1 MSTSLEIPPSGL
13 ALRQGDQS
21 GDSSKPSQIM
31 RLNLVQSTLD
41 DLIQSLRKDQ
51 PVRVR
56 LGKHPSIH
64 YGGKSQSFHAY
75 PETHRSEIY
84 HSSDD
89 KQTLYFTGVLSHSL
103 EVEKAKSATAAT
115 DQALANLEES
125 LNAFER
131 GKESKKTHIISHPDE
146 LRGFRGSKSGLKAPT
161 SKVELEKDRF
171 LKAARSSASA
181 SPTFPPK
188 SPSFTMAPT
197 SAPMSQA
204 KENPRQIA
212 LKKPLIHIL
221 AIRAVSIRY
230 LAQTT
235 RSHAEDCTVL
245 AEKYGLQ
252 HRIDTNKYHLRD
264 KVYKDLDVWE
274 FKFPSEDDRKAAIDN
289 CIGAFDRMRLE
300 RSDPAWQMILP
311 KEERGKGTCLSRL
324 KLRTAPAKVDAPKS
338 DKKEPAKAAATQK
351 PRPADKRAKPK
362 AANNTTLTGRVTK
375 KTVAKPAAK
384 VDSKIK
390 SAEFVNSSDDDDEDV
405 AMSDAPAPAPAAAPK
420 KPQGHQRTPS
430 ATKPT
435 PKPAQK
441 PAPKPRAIG
450 TPSTSK
456 VPKAEAPKTEVP
468 KPKLEPTKPATK
480 VTASKRPPSRPS
492 TSPQKPSPLGSSPP
506 ANASD
511 ATGRNRSDSQNQ
523 SSGSSSSSPLISQS
537 ARNSNKD
544 THPASTVAKPAQIN
558 GVKNVPTVNPLK
570 RKADSDRLSASR
582 ATAGAGR
589 PTGDLEAKRR
599 RAASP
604 STSGGSTGSASP
616 PMSYEL
622 LRQQLREKSQ
632 TFKQYYTKYRS
643 LHDSLAALADP
654 APADLERLQRQH
666 NRLRRMKKE
675 IWDEDRQL
683 RDGLRP

>member
-1 MSTSLEIPPSGL
+1 
-13 ALRQGDQS
+13 
-21 GDSSKPSQIM
+21 M

-146 LRGFRGSKSGLKAPT
+146 LKGFRGSKSGLKAPT
-161 SKVELEKDRF
+161 SRVELEKDRF

-188 SPSFTMAPT
+188 SPSLAMAPT
-197 SAPMSQA
+197 SAPMQT
-204 KENPRQIA
+204 KDNPKLAA

-235 RSHAEDCTVL
+235 RSLPEDCTVL

-264 KVYKDLDVWE
+264 KLYKDLDVWN
-274 FKFPSEDDRKAAIDN
+274 FRFPSEDDRKAAIDN

-311 KEERGKGTCLSRL
+311 EVERGKGTCLSRL
-324 KLRTAPAKVDAPKS
+324 KLRTTAMVDPPKAEKKEAKKDLKKEATKEP
-338 DKKEPAKAAATQK
+338 KKEPSKTATQK
-351 PRPADKRAKPK
+351 PRPTDKKVKTK

-375 KTVAKPAAK
+375 KTVAKPVGK

-405 AMSDAPAPAPAAAPK
+405 AMSDAPAPAPASAPK

-430 ATKPT
+430 A
-435 PKPAQK
+435 AK
-441 PAPKPRAIG
+441 PAPKPRE
-450 TPSTSK
+450 TPSAASK
-456 VPKAEAPKTEVP
+456 VLKAEAPKTETP
-468 KPKLEPTKPATK
+468 KPKLEPSKPAPK
-480 VTASKRPPSRPS
+480 VAASKRPPSRPS

-511 ATGRNRSDSQNQ
+511 TTGRNRSDSQNQ
-523 SSGSSSSSPLISQS
+523 SSGSSSSSPLIAQS
-537 ARNSNKD
+537 RNKV
-544 THPASTVAKPAQIN
+544 TRPAPGATKPAQTN
-558 GVKNVPTVNPLK
+558 GVKNVPAANPLK
-570 RKADSDRLSASR
+570 RKADADRLSASH
-582 ATAGAGR
+582 ATAGR

-604 STSGGSTGSASP
+604 SSGGSTGSASP
-616 PMSYEL
+616 PMSHDL

-632 TFKQYYTKYRS
+632 MFKQYYTKYRS

-683 RDGLRP
+683 RDGLRS

>member
-1 MSTSLEIPPSGL
+1 MSTSLEIPQSGL
-13 ALRQGDQS
+13 ALRSGDQS
-21 GDSSKPSQIM
+21 GDPSKPSQIM

-146 LRGFRGSKSGLKAPT
+146 LKGFRGSKSGLKAPT

-188 SPSFTMAPT
+188 SPSLAMAPT

-204 KENPRQIA
+204 KDNPRLAA
-212 LKKPLIHIL
+212 LKKPLIHVL

-235 RSHAEDCTVL
+235 RSLSEDCLTL

-252 HRIDTNKYHLRD
+252 HRLDTTKYHLKD
-264 KVYKDLDVWE
+264 KFYKDLDVWE
-274 FKFPSEDDRKAAIDN
+274 FKFPSEDDRKSAIDN

-311 KEERGKGTCLSRL
+311 EAERGKGTCLSRL
-324 KLRTAPAKVDAPKS
+324 KLRTAPAKVDASKADKKEP
-338 DKKEPAKAAATQK
+338 KKEPAKAGATQK
-351 PRPADKRAKPK
+351 PRPADKRVKAKT
-362 AANNTTLTGRVTK
+362 ANNTTLTGRVTK

-390 SAEFVNSSDDDDEDV
+390 SAEFVNSSDDDDED
-405 AMSDAPAPAPAAAPK
+405 ATMSDAPAPAPASAPK
-420 KPQGHQRTPS
+420 KPPQGHQRTTS
-430 ATKPT
+430 AAKP
-435 PKPAQK
+435 Q
-441 PAPKPRAIG
+441 APKPRAAE
-450 TPSTSK
+450 TPSAASK
-456 VPKAEAPKTEVP
+456 VPKTDAP

-480 VTASKRPPSRPS
+480 VAASKRPPSRPS

-506 ANASD
+506 ANASNI
-511 ATGRNRSDSQNQ
+511 TGRNRSDSQNQ
-523 SSGSSSSSPLISQS
+523 SSGSSSSSPLIAQS
-537 ARNSNKD
+537 ARNKVAR
-544 THPASTVAKPAQIN
+544 PAPVATKPAQTN
-558 GVKNVPTVNPLK
+558 GVKKVPAANPLK
-570 RKADSDRLSASR
+570 RKADSDRLSAPH
-582 ATAGAGR
+582 ATAGR
-589 PTGDLEAKRR
+589 PTSDLEAKRR

-604 STSGGSTGSASP
+604 SSGGSTGSASP
-616 PMSYEL
+616 PMSHDL

-683 RDGLRP
+683 RDGLRS